1 MKMLICGLCFV
12 LDAMMNLFAVL
23 YVSEHYLLIRI
34 FIVVYF
40 SVVLV
45 VVDVIL
51 ILIVVD
57 VFVVL
62 SENIVL
68 A

>member
-1 MKMLICGLCFV
+1 M
-12 LDAMMNLFAVL
+12 
-23 YVSEHYLLIRI
+23 RI

-51 ILIVVD
+51 NLIVVD

>member
-1 MKMLICGLCFV
+1 MLICGLCFV
-12 LDAMMNLFAVL
+12 LDAMVNLFAVL
-23 YVSEHYLLIRI
+23 CFWALFVDEDIYC
-34 FIVVYF
+34 VYF
-40 SVVLV
+40 SVVLI